1 MRKSTVIIQC
11 ISFFVFAFGVV
22 QAEPGM
28 VDTTIGGLRIE
39 LHVLPAEPFFTMA
52 EVVANKVTDGML
64 IMGGAKPMAPDAAI
78 HPNHHLVI
86 HVFNLKTGNA
96 ITDAKVKMSFQLLDS
111 AGKPSGKLTVVPIV
125 VMQAIGKGVQSTHY
139 GNNVVMPTGTY
150 AISIVVNGRK
160 VNFKLDVP
168 DASGSSMDKMN
179 MN

>member
-1 MRKSTVIIQC
+1 MRKSVIIQC
-11 ISFFVFAFGVV
+11 ISFFVFTFGVV

-28 VDTTIGGLRIE
+28 VDSTIGDLRIE
-39 LHVLPAEPFFTMA
+39 LHVLSAEPFFRMA
-52 EVVANKVTDGML
+52 EVVAKKVTDGML
-64 IMGGAKPMAPDAAI
+64 IMGGAKPIAPDAAI

-86 HVFNLKTGNA
+86 HGFNAKTGKA

-111 AGKPSGKLTVVPIV
+111 AGKPSGSLTVVPIV

-150 AISIVVNGRK
+150 TISVVVNGRK
-160 VNFKLDVP
+160 VNFKLDVS
-168 DASGSSMDKMN
+168 DVSDSSMNKMN